1 MVIAGKAPSPRAR
14 AGPFAAAILS
24 LIAASS
30 VRAEG
35 ALPTPLTIEYVAR
48 LARDHRPEV
57 SAARARAKAAAQ
69 RPAMVGGL
77 DDPMLMPSVEAPFM
91 LDGVEASLLFEQ
103 DFPLSAV
110 LSRRADAA
118 RAEARG
124 LALGS
129 DRVALDVAFEAMTA
143 FHMLWERRE
152 TARILEAQV
161 LLARQI
167 VAAAAA
173 RYGAGAGSQ
182 TDVLRG
188 EAELARLEAARRS
201 FVRTIAAAE
210 AMLAATLGA
219 EVITPIPELVA
230 PDPGQLADVPTGD
243 DAQLVEALPEV
254 LAGDEEIRR
263 WKAEVGAM
271 KSMYVPMARLQ
282 TGPVYSSEMGAGW
295 MLMFGVSLPIWSGK
309 LDAGVAE
316 ARAMVEMAR
325 ADRDAMRRMAASE
338 LAQARHLVAAAHE
351 RYQALVADV
360 LPRMKSAVDAA
371 LASYASGQAQ
381 QVSVLEATQTLW
393 SLERETVMA
402 RMELGLARA
411 RLDRALGSMRAQTEV
426 P

>member
-1 MVIAGKAPSPRAR
+1 MVIAWRVLGLRHWKGAL
-14 AGPFAAAILS
+14 AAAVLS
-24 LIAASS
+24 SMGAVP
-30 VRAEG
+30 VRAE
-35 ALPTPLTIEYVAR
+35 APLPTPLTIEDVAR

-57 SAARARAKAAAQ
+57 SAARARANAARQ
-69 RPAMVGGL
+69 RPAIVGGL
-77 DDPMLMPSVEAPFM
+77 DDPMLMPAVEAPFM

-103 DFPLSAV
+103 DFPLSPV
-110 LSRRADAA
+110 LSRRADVA
-118 RAEARG
+118 RAEARA
-124 LALGS
+124 LALQS
-129 DRVALDVAFEAMTA
+129 ERVGLDVTFEAMTA

-152 TARILEAQV
+152 NARILEAQTS
-161 LLARQI
+161 LARQI

-182 TDVLRG
+182 TEVLRG

-201 FVRTIAAAE
+201 LSRTIAAAE

-219 EVITPIPELVA
+219 EVVTPIPELVA
-230 PDPGQLADVPTGD
+230 PDPRLLAEAPAGD
-243 DAQLVEALPEV
+243 DALLVEALPEV

-271 KSMYVPMARLQ
+271 RSMYTPMARLQ

-295 MLMFGVSLPIWSGK
+295 MLMFGVSLPIWTGK
-309 LDAGVAE
+309 LDAGVEE
-316 ARAMVEMAR
+316 AVAMVEMAK

-351 RYQALVADV
+351 RYQALVSDV
-360 LPRMKSAVDAA
+360 LPRMNSAADAA

-393 SLERETVMA
+393 SVERDAVMA

-411 RLDRALGSMRAQTEV
+411 RLDRAIGAWRTAKEV